1 VLFKHQFWRTIKIAI
16 METLLSV
23 NAEILV
29 LQYGTVTQTCLTRSL
44 QKAVTMVYLS
54 TWSVYNY

>member
-1 VLFKHQFWRTIKIAI
+1 